1 MKYLWAPWRMTYI
14 KEGTQPDRCLF
25 CDLLQQA
32 DGPSNLILHRGQHTF
47 VVLNRYPYT
56 NGHMMI
62 VPFEHQDTLETL
74 PVPTLNEMIALT
86 SSAMAVLRKTYQPD
100 GFNLGANIG
109 EAAGAGVKEHIH
121 IHVLPRWSGDTN
133 FMATTAQTRVIP
145 EGLDETYALLFA
157 AWKALTSSAT

>member
-14 KEGTQPDRCLF
+14 KQGTQPDRCLF
-25 CDLLQQA
+25 CDLLQQE
-32 DGPSNLILHRGQHTF
+32 DGPANLILYRGQHAF

-62 VPFEHQDTLETL
+62 VPFEHQDTLESL
-74 PVPTLNEMIALT
+74 AAPVLNEMIALT
-86 SSAMAVLRKTYQPD
+86 STAMSVLRKTYQPD

-109 EAAGAGVKEHIH
+109 EAAGAGVKEHVH

-133 FMATTAQTRVIP
+133 FMATTAHTRVIP
-145 EGLDETYALLFA
+145 EALTETYALLRTG
-157 AWKALTSSAT
+157 WEETTPSP